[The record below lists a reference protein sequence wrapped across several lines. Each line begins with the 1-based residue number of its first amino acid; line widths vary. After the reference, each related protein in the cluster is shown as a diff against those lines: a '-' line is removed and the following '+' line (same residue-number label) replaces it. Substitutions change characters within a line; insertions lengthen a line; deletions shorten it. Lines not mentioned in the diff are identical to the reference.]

1 MCSGKGEKE
10 VLLEKGVKR
19 ISISLPNG
27 VYNELDNLVKARGF
41 TNRSQAVAEMINASL
56 IEHYKQRGT
65 EMMAGT
71 ITLFYDESKSGLLPQ
86 LAAIEREYIDE
97 VISSQH
103 ILLEED
109 HTMEVILVQGPARRL
124 KMIAD
129 KLITCKG
136 VKSGR
141 LVMMSLLIP
150 PIHPFPG
157 EEGLKS

>member
-1 MCSGKGEKE
+1 M
-10 VLLEKGVKR
+10 EKGVKR
-19 ISISLPNG
+19 ISISLPSG
-27 VYNELDNLVKARGF
+27 VYRELDNLVKARGF

-71 ITLFYDESKSGLLPQ
+71 ITLFYDESKPNLLQQ
-86 LAAIEREYIDE
+86 LASIERDYIDE
-97 VISSQH
+97 VISSHH
-103 ILLEED
+103 ILLEDD

-157 EEGLKS
+157 ETKT

>member
-1 MCSGKGEKE
+1 MTKE
-10 VLLEKGVKR
+10 DKVEKGVKR
-19 ISISLPNG
+19 ISISLPNA
-27 VYNELDNLVKARGF
+27 VYHELDNLVKARGF
-41 TNRSQAVAEMINASL
+41 SNRSQAVSEMINASL

-71 ITLFYDESKSGLLPQ
+71 ITLFYDESKPGLLAQ
-86 LAAIEREYIDE
+86 LASIERDYIDE

-141 LVMMSLLIP
+141 LVMMSLLLP
-150 PIHPFPG
+150 PIHPFP
-157 EEGLKS
+157 EEAR